1 VQQHLAIGI
10 DIGGTK
16 VKAGVVDEDGK
27 VLENVLRDT
36 PSTSPQE
43 VEATIADI
51 VEDMRRRHYVVALG
65 IGAAG
70 FIDSSRA
77 TVLFSPHL
85 AWRNEPLRD
94 VVRRRVGLPTVVDN
108 DANCAAWA
116 EWRFGAA
123 QNESSLVCVTLG
135 TGIGGG
141 MVFNGQV
148 HRGKHGI
155 SGEFGHMQVVKDGHA
170 CECGNRGC
178 WEQYA
183 SANALAREARL
194 VAKNGGT
201 DAEGILRRVD
211 GDIDAINGLTVSTL
225 ALEGDETCIAII
237 TEMGDWLGVGI
248 ANLAAAIDPGTF
260 VIGGGVSGAGEL
272 LHTPTI
278 AAFRRTLTGRGFRP
292 EARVVLAHLGNQ
304 AGMIG
309 AADLART
316 ASRRGRRRSRSPRRQ
331 GTPIPSRLSLTLA
344 EARAEARAANPRP
357 RRSSGQSRRRSE

>member
-1 VQQHLAIGI
+1 MQQLLAVGI

-16 VKAGVVDEDGK
+16 VKAGVIDEDGQ
-27 VLENVLRDT
+27 VLESVLRDT
-36 PSTSPQE
+36 PSTSPRQ
-43 VEATIADI
+43 VEETIADI
-51 VEDMRRRHYVVALG
+51 VTDMRQRHYIVALG

-70 FIDSSRA
+70 FIDSTRS

-94 VVRRRVGLPTVVDN
+94 AVRRRVNLATVVDN

-123 QNESSLVCVTLG
+123 QNETSLVCVTLG

-155 SGEFGHMQVVKDGHA
+155 GGEFGHMQMVKDGHQ

-183 SANALAREARL
+183 SANALAREARR
-194 VAKNGGT
+194 VARAGGPE
-201 DAEGILRRVD
+201 AEGILRQVD
-211 GDIDAINGLTVSTL
+211 GDIDAITGLMVSTL
-225 ALEGDETCIAII
+225 ATEGDETCVRII

-260 VIGGGVSGAGEL
+260 VIGGGVSAAGDL
-272 LHTPTI
+272 LLTPTV
-278 AAFRRTLTGRGFRP
+278 AAFRRSLTGRGFRP

-309 AADLART
+309 AADLARA
-316 ASRRGRRRSRSPRRQ
+316 ASRRGRRRSRSPRRA
-331 GTPIPSRLSLTLA
+331 GTPIPSRLQLTLA
-344 EARAEARAANPRP
+344 DARAEARAAR
-357 RRSSGQSRRRSE
+357 GDHRRRSTD

>member
-1 VQQHLAIGI
+1 VLQRLAIGI

-16 VKAGVVDEDGK
+16 VKAGVVDEDGQ
-27 VLENVLRDT
+27 VLESVLRDT
-36 PSTSPQE
+36 PSTSPRQ
-43 VEATIADI
+43 VEEAIAEI
-51 VEDMRRRHYVVALG
+51 VTDLRRRHYIVALG

-70 FIDSSRA
+70 FIDVSRS

-94 VVRRRVGLPTVVDN
+94 AVRRRVGLATVVDN

-123 QNESSLVCVTLG
+123 QNETDLVCITLG

-141 MVFNGQV
+141 LVFNGQV

-155 SGEFGHMQVVKDGHA
+155 SGEFGHMRVVENGHQ
-170 CECGNRGC
+170 CECGNSGC

-183 SANALAREARL
+183 SANALVREARRI
-194 VAKNGGT
+194 
-201 DAEGILRRVD
+201 AESGSPEADGLLDHVD
-211 GDIDAINGLTVSTL
+211 GDIDAITGVMVTTL
-225 ALEGDETCIAII
+225 ALDGDETCIRLIA
-237 TEMGDWLGVGI
+237 EMGEWLGVGI

-272 LHTPTI
+272 LHAPAV
-278 AAFRRTLTGRGFRP
+278 AAFRKTLTGRGFRP
-292 EARVVLAHLGNQ
+292 EARVVMAHLGNQ
-304 AGMIG
+304 AGLIG

-316 ASRRGRRRSRSPRRQ
+316 ASRRGRRRSRSAKRA
-331 GTPIPSRLSLTLA
+331 GTPIPSRLSLA
-344 EARAEARAANPRP
+344 AAAARAESRAASPRP
-357 RRSSGQSRRRSE
+357 RRITGESRRRTD

>member
-1 VQQHLAIGI
+1 MLQRLAIGI

-16 VKAGVVDEDGK
+16 VKAGVVDEDGQ
-27 VLENVLRDT
+27 VVESMLRDT
-36 PSTSPQE
+36 PSTSPQA
-43 VEATIADI
+43 VEQTIADI
-51 VEDMRRRHYVVALG
+51 VTDLRRRHYVVALG

-70 FIDSSRA
+70 FIDSTRS

-94 VVRRRVGLPTVVDN
+94 VVRRRVGLSTVVDN

-123 QNESSLVCVTLG
+123 QNETSLVCITLG

-155 SGEFGHMQVVKDGHA
+155 GGEFGHMQVVKNGHA
-170 CECGNRGC
+170 CECGNHGC

-183 SANALAREARL
+183 SANALVREARRI
-194 VAKNGGT
+194 AGSGSSE
-201 DAEGILRRVD
+201 AQGILRRVD
-211 GDIDAINGLTVSTL
+211 GDVDAITGIMVSEL
-225 ALEGDETCIAII
+225 AVAGDETCVRLIA
-237 TEMGDWLGVGI
+237 EMGDWLGVGI
-248 ANLAAAIDPGTF
+248 ANLAAALDPGTF
-260 VIGGGVSGAGEL
+260 VIGGGVSDAGEL
-272 LHTPTI
+272 LHTPAV

-304 AGMIG
+304 AGLIG
-309 AADLART
+309 AADLARA
-316 ASRRGRRRSRSPRRQ
+316 ASRRGRRRSRSTRRA
-331 GTPIPSRLSLTLA
+331 GTPIPSRLSLGVA
-344 EARAEARAANPRP
+344 AARADARAANPRP
-357 RRSSGQSRRRSE
+357 RRTSGENRRSTD